1 MDNMSNNN
9 TNNSANPFA
18 DSGSQ
23 MVLQVPKQIKVK
35 LVNSS
40 ELSNLKIWSGLASLF
55 SNFAVGFWV
64 WSGQNTTKE
73 LTTFLFVIAIIMS
86 VITIIFFCLAFY
98 FNRKLKQETSE
109 ISYSPNQ

>member
-1 MDNMSNNN
+1 MSNNR
-9 TNNSANPFA
+9 TNNSANPYA

-40 ELSNLKIWSGLASLF
+40 ELGNLKIWSGLASLF

-64 WSGQNTTKE
+64 WCGQNTKE
-73 LTTFLFVIAIIMS
+73 DLKTFLFVVALIMTA
-86 VITIIFFCLAFY
+86 VTIIFFCLAIY
-98 FNRKLKQETSE
+98 FNHKLKQETSE
-109 ISYSPNQ
+109 ISYAPNQ